1 MSVALVVILNIKQ
14 ETLNQLLVYML
25 THEKKEQWQHN
36 GMAYVAKTDVFSR
49 AEKAADVIEKVSVD
63 RHNKRK
69 HIA

>member
-1 MSVALVVILNIKQ
+1 
-14 ETLNQLLVYML
+14 ML